1 MSASMSV
8 EKVREYLV
16 ANWRQVITGFL
27 LVLGVLG
34 ALIWQLNSLVPGY
47 SPEEVATYNN
57 SLSLRAILDNPLNA
71 PFLVAVRGLL
81 FIHPDSYLAVRIVS
95 VAAGLITLIV
105 FALLLRHW
113 HSTRTAVIGTFL
125 FGLSAWF
132 LHTARLGTPD
142 VLLFGVF
149 VLAACGFWLKQ
160 TNSWLALF
168 ACFLGTA
175 ALLYVP
181 GMIWF
186 VALGL
191 VWQWKSIDRVF
202 KRHLGVVSAGTVLL
216 LGALAPLGWALYKH
230 TDLIRPYLGLP
241 ESWPTPWTMIRNA
254 AEAPFHLFVRNAPD
268 PATWLGTAPI
278 MDVFTLAMFALGAFL
293 YLRKWRLAR
302 TPIFLF
308 IFLFT
313 WGMMIIGSPAITFT
327 VVIPFVYITIAGGA
341 SYMLQQWFS
350 VFPRNPIARSIGWG
364 LISIVV
370 ALSCGYQLTHYFIGW
385 PQTTAT
391 HSTFTAQK
399 P

>member
-1 MSASMSV
+1 MSV
-8 EKVREYLV
+8 DKVRQYLIV
-16 ANWRQVITGFL
+16 HWRQVLTGS
-27 LVLGVLG
+27 VLALAVLG
-34 ALIWQLNSLVPGY
+34 ALIWQLNSLLPGY
-47 SPEEVATYNN
+47 GPAEVATYNN

-71 PFLVAVRGLL
+71 PFLIAVRALI

-95 VAAGLITLIV
+95 VVVGLATLVV
-105 FALLLRHW
+105 FALLLKHW

-160 TNSWLALF
+160 TNSKWALF

-186 VALGL
+186 IILGL
-191 VWQWKSIDRVF
+191 IWQWKSIDRVF
-202 KRHLGVVSAGTVLL
+202 KRHLGVVSGGTLLL
-216 LGALAPLGWALYKH
+216 LGALVPLGWALYKH
-230 TDLIRPYLGLP
+230 HELIRPYLGLP
-241 ESWPTPWTMIRNA
+241 DAWPTPWAMIRNA
-254 AEAPFHLFVRNAPD
+254 VEAPFHLFVRNAPD

-278 MDVFTLAMFALGAFL
+278 LDVFTLAMLALGAFI
-293 YLRKWRLAR
+293 YLRNLRLAR

-313 WGMMIIGSPAITFT
+313 WAMMIIGSPAISFT
-327 VVIPFVYITIAGGA
+327 VIIPFLYIVIAGGA
-341 SYMLQQWFS
+341 NYLLQQWFT
-350 VFPRNPIARSIGWG
+350 VFPKNPIARSIGWG
-364 LISIVV
+364 LLSIVV

-391 HSTFTAQK
+391 HEVFTAQK